1 MPLGDGDQKLQ
12 TTFFGKTSRG
22 EWVNHDVFL
31 HTSSDASKVES
42 NWVKSCSSDLRH
54 TFART
59 FSLPLCGIPIMILS
73 TPNSLDLS
81 MIVFIAGINTSQPSR
96 PKRFSEL
103 HFLARNASN
112 LSCGMFRE
120 KKECKGKTGQVPCSP
135 TFMNSTLGNPIW
147 ALVGLS
153 HSQCLVW
160 FNGKSLMPWIIKFA
174 TIYKIFIPWNPS
186 PKCTQKLSD
195 NYNHARYSLSM
206 RAKTKLSA
214 SKTPIIIILSLE

>member
-1 MPLGDGDQKLQ
+1 M
-12 TTFFGKTSRG
+12 
-22 EWVNHDVFL
+22 

-120 KKECKGKTGQVPCSP
+120 KKECKGKTGQVR
-135 TFMNSTLGNPIW
+135 
-147 ALVGLS
+147 
-153 HSQCLVW
+153 CLVCHH
-160 FNGKSLMPWIIKFA
+160 L
-174 TIYKIFIPWNPS
+174 
-186 PKCTQKLSD
+186 CTPHSAIQYEPLLGCLIHSVLSD
-195 NYNHARYSLSM
+195 SM
-206 RAKTKLSA
+206 AK
-214 SKTPIIIILSLE
+214 IWCHG